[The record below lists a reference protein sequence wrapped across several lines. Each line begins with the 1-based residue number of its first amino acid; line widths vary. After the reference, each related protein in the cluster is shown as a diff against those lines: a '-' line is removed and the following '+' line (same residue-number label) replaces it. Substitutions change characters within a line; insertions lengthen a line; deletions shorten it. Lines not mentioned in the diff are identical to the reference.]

1 MNRKFVSKSNYVLR
15 KVLNKEDSLDI
26 LEDFIESILKIK
38 IKEITLNP
46 YLKSKEK
53 YLPKEENFGIAD
65 VRLKTLENEELNVG
79 IQIIDGYYVENKML
93 LYYAQIHANQLEHK
107 NVKNMVNTI
116 TINILDFQ
124 YFSGNK
130 YHKVIKMVDSIDSDE
145 KMELHTLELSRFRI
159 SENLKITKEEKWIR
173 YLGKGDV
180 DLQDYDSEKIRKL
193 DNLLNHYWKN
203 EKME

>member
-159 SENLKITKEEKWIR
+159 SENLKITKEEKWIM